1 MLPIKRAASSL
12 YQPIPPQGQAAGA
25 GALRPSLT
33 RDLLGGAVVDPVRP
47 ADPVSLAEAHLGQL
61 CLGVITERR
70 LERRAC
76 YGGQQSTDDN
86 VNSQMVQ
93 RSLL

>member
-33 RDLLGGAVVDPVRP
+33 RDLL
-47 ADPVSLAEAHLGQL
+47 E
-61 CLGVITERR
+61 
-70 LERRAC
+70 
-76 YGGQQSTDDN
+76 GGQWWILFAWRILSA
-86 VNSQMVQ
+86 
-93 RSLL
+93 